1 MVIFIFYFLDWTYPF
16 WVNLA
21 QKFKI
26 VSLSSN
32 LAPTLFRKYKIRWR
46 CSFFLFQTF
55 FLLALSKKCIWRFVI
70 NSQQFNRR
78 GLKPVVS
85 SCFFRS
91 QQFFCQEL
99 LPRFGFPGYQPWSA
113 IIKFSLKL

>member
-32 LAPTLFRKYKIRWR
+32 LAPTLFRKYKVRWR

-55 FLLALSKKCIWRFVI
+55 FCKLYLKNAFGVLLLTP
-70 NSQQFNRR
+70 NS
-78 GLKPVVS
+78 LIA
-85 SCFFRS
+85 
-91 QQFFCQEL
+91 E
-99 LPRFGFPGYQPWSA
+99 A
-113 IIKFSLKL
+113 